1 MLLKALNKWQLGWQ
15 GVLRCLNQWEPEWAG
30 PVLSKPMTVPLPA
43 CRLSHHLSWGSI
55 ALFTL
60 LRPLCRFWPI
70 VLLHIPHSMH
80 RETLFTYKIY
90 LNMITSPS
98 HIFLPSTW
106 KVKEMTKLHVITG
119 SDDSSAGHCNFNVV
133 AGCKELKRMCIQKH
147 FPGGTSGKEPT
158 CQCRRCKRPG
168 FDPWVGKIPLEEEMA
183 THSSILAWRSYGQR
197 SLAGYSPWDHK
208 SWTRLKRL
216 STYIQKHMCSSFH
229 EVKPCGFS
237 WKLCLYP

>member
-1 MLLKALNKWQLGWQ
+1 MYTHDIHIHTGQHLFSLYGKKSLKALNKWQLGWQ
-15 GVLRCLNQWEPEWAG
+15 GVLRCLNQWEPEWPG
-30 PVLSKPMTVPLPA
+30 PALSKPMSLPLPA
-43 CRLSHHLSWGSI
+43 CRLSHRLSWGSI

-98 HIFLPSTW
+98 HIFFPSTW
-106 KVKEMTKLHVITG
+106 KVKEMIKLHVITG
-119 SDDSSAGHCNFNVV
+119 SDDSSARHCNFNVV

-147 FPGGTSGKEPT
+147 FPGGTSGGEPT

-168 FDPWVGKIPLEEEMA
+168 FDPWVGKIPWKRKWQPTPVFLPGDLMDRG
-183 THSSILAWRSYGQR
+183 AWRATVHGITR
-197 SLAGYSPWDHK
+197 AGHDWSD
-208 SWTRLKRL
+208 
-216 STYIQKHMCSSFH
+216 
-229 EVKPCGFS
+229 
-237 WKLCLYP
+237 